1 MSESVRESV
10 RESNS
15 ESVSQSVSQGVSQS
29 VIVTSQPM
37 PFMLEVA
44 EHIHMLST
52 LIRSITLLDTHLGQ
66 KGGGGQ

>member
-1 MSESVRESV
+1 M
-10 RESNS
+10 
-15 ESVSQSVSQGVSQS
+15 SQSVSQRVSQS

-66 KGGGGQ
+66 KGGGVNDIIWSSLTVAT